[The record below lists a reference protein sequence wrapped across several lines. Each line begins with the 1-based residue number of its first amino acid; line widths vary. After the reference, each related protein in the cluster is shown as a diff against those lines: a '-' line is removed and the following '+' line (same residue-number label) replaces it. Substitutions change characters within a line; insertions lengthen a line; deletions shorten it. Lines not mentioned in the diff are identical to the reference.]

1 MNKPVGKGRKAK
13 DNKLPKPQG
22 ENTNDQFWFALW
34 GSSGNI
40 LSPLCSI
47 SPSKQL
53 LFILKP

>member
-47 SPSKQL
+47 SPSK
-53 LFILKP
+53 